1 MPTSDA
7 ETSPPLGA
15 IPGLARILPFAGR
28 DVYGLI
34 AGMVISLVS
43 SALALGIPIALE
55 ALVDGPLRG
64 DDPSLVWPA
73 VGLIAHRLSTVAIAD
88 RVLVIDGGRIVEDGP
103 TAELLEGTGR
113 FATLHRA
120 WRDSLA

>member
-7 ETSPPLGA
+7 ETTPPLGA
-15 IPGLARILPFAGR
+15 IRGLARILPFAGR

-64 DDPSLVWPA
+64 EDPSLVWPA
-73 VGLIAHRLSTVAIAD
+73 VGLIAL
-88 RVLVIDGGRIVEDGP
+88 LG
-103 TAELLEGTGR
+103 LLEALFIYLRRVAVLTPGTR
-113 FATLHRA
+113 I
-120 WRDSLA
+120 DSRIRSKTVDLGPALQG